1 VAISLQE
8 QLLKAGL
15 TDEKTVKQANK
26 EKRKQKKQQRHSK
39 DKPVDEVKAQAQQAL
54 VEKAQRSREL
64 AQQQNAQAEKKAIT
78 AQIRQLIE
86 INKQSRAGAEIP
98 YNFTDGK
105 HIKKL
110 LVNAQMQAHLA
121 NGKLAIVKLG
131 ESYEL
136 VPGPVAEKVG
146 QRDPGAVILRNQVS
160 ATAIEDAEDD
170 PYADYKIPDDLMW

>member
-1 VAISLQE
+1 VAQSLQE

-26 EKRKQKKQQRHSK
+26 AKRKQKKQQRHSK
-39 DKPVDEVKAQAQQAL
+39 EKPVDEVKEQAAQALA
-54 VEKAQRSREL
+54 EKTQRSREL
-64 AQQQNAQAEKKAIT
+64 AQQQNAQAEKKAIA

-86 INKQSRAGAEIP
+86 LNKQSRQGAEIP

-110 LVNAQMQAHLA
+110 FVNAQMQAHLA

-136 VPGPVAEKVG
+136 VPGPVAEKVS
-146 QRDPGAVILRNQVS
+146 QRDADLVILHNNAG
-160 ATAIEDAEDD
+160 ATAEVEAEDD

>member
-1 VAISLQE
+1 MAISLQE

-26 EKRKQKKQQRHSK
+26 EKRKQKKQQRRSK
-39 DKPVDEVKAQAQQAL
+39 EAPVDEIKAQARQTLA
-54 VEKAQRSREL
+54 EKAQRSREL
-64 AQQQNAQAEKKAIT
+64 AQQQNALAEKKAVA

-86 INKQSRAGAEIP
+86 LNRQSRQGAEIP

-110 LVNAQMQAHLA
+110 FVNADMQAHLA
-121 NGKLAIVKLG
+121 NGKLAIVKFG
-131 ESYEL
+131 DGYEL

-146 QRDPGAVILRNQVS
+146 QRDPGLVILRNDAS
-160 ATAIEDAEDD
+160 AVVDVDGEDD
-170 PYADYKIPDDLMW
+170 PYADYRIPDDLMW

>member
-1 VAISLQE
+1 MALSLQE

-26 EKRKQKKQQRHSK
+26 DKRKQKKQQRHSK
-39 DKPVDEVKAQAQQAL
+39 ETPVDAVKAQAAQAL
-54 VEKAQRSREL
+54 AEKAQRSREL
-64 AQQQNAQAEKKAIT
+64 AQQQNAQAGIKAVA

-86 INKQSRAGAEIP
+86 LNRQSRQGADIP

-110 LVNAQMQAHLA
+110 FVDAQMQTHLA

-136 VPGPVAEKVG
+136 VPGPVAEKIG
-146 QRDPGAVILRNQVS
+146 QRDPSLVILRNNASTVVV
-160 ATAIEDAEDD
+160 EDAEDD

>member
-1 VAISLQE
+1 MAQSLQE

-26 EKRKQKKQQRHSK
+26 AKRKQKKQQRRSK
-39 DKPVDEVKAQAQQAL
+39 EKPVDELKEQAAQALA
-54 VEKAQRSREL
+54 EKAQRSREL
-64 AQQQNAQAEKKAIT
+64 AQQQNAQAEKKAIA

-86 INKQSRAGAEIP
+86 LNKQSRQGADIP

-110 LVNAQMQAHLA
+110 FVNAQMQVHLA

-136 VPGPVAEKVG
+136 VPGPVAEKVS
-146 QRDPGAVILRNQVS
+146 QRDPDRVILHNDS
-160 ATAIEDAEDD
+160 AAVAIEDAEDD